1 MKRHK
6 MQVMAATMVV
16 LVGFLTG
23 MARAETGTFTC
34 TVNQAGPSAAL
45 VRINL
50 THSATT
56 PTFTA
61 KWCKARAGQENRMLA
76 VAMAAITNNLKV
88 VAVFDPAA
96 TGTPEITTLY
106 LKK

>member
-1 MKRHK
+1 MTRQ
-6 MQVMAATMVV
+6 QVLVVAVTFFVVCGFMAA
-16 LVGFLTG
+16 
-23 MARAETGTFTC
+23 RAGAEGGTFTC
-34 TVNQAGPSAAL
+34 TVNQAGPQGTY
-45 VRINL
+45 VKINL
-50 THSATT
+50 TDTAVA